1 VPLRIAIVG
10 FGASGQRMADIA
22 SRNNPR
28 TEILILSQH
37 LPDGGLYSVTGS
49 YQDVIDFHPDVVV
62 LTSPASL
69 REDDVEALGG
79 IPAGFLIEK
88 PLATNLDAAVK
99 ISRTLA
105 GAKTVHVGYN
115 LRFSE
120 SLQAFRAMIHGGL
133 CGPVFSVRAET
144 GQYLPSWRPGRDYR
158 STVSANASSGGGVL
172 LELSHELDYVRWVF
186 GDVDWVQSWF
196 GTVSSLEVDVEDTA
210 HLILGVDNPEKG
222 IGFVVQVNI
231 DFVRHDR
238 VRTVTAL
245 CENGSLRWDGVRG
258 IVQRFDEGDR
268 EWSTVFSDS
277 GETTTYESQWR
288 SFLDRLE
295 HNLPG
300 EVTLED
306 GVSVLETIEAIRLS
320 TANKGAR
327 VYLGVDEGHA

>member
-1 VPLRIAIVG
+1 VSLRVAIVG

-22 SRNNPR
+22 FRIDPR
-28 TEILILSQH
+28 SEILILSQH
-37 LPDGGLYSVTGS
+37 LPDGGLYSVTDD
-49 YQDVIDFHPDVVV
+49 YHEVIAFQPDVVV

-69 REDDVEALGG
+69 REDDVEALGA

-88 PLATNLDAAVK
+88 PLATNLGTAVK
-99 ISRTLA
+99 ISRNLA
-105 GAKTVHVGYN
+105 GVKTVHVGYN

-144 GQYLPSWRPGRDYR
+144 GQSLPSWRPGRDYR

-172 LELSHELDYVRWVF
+172 LELSHELDYLRWVF

-196 GTVSSLEVDVEDTA
+196 GKVSSLEVDVEDTA
-210 HLILGVDNPEKG
+210 HLILGIKNPKNGKE
-222 IGFVVQVNI
+222 FVAQVNI

-238 VRTVTAL
+238 VRTVTAV
-245 CENGSLRWDGVRG
+245 CEHGSLRWDGVRG

-268 EWSTVFSDS
+268 EWSTVFSGS

-295 HNLPG
+295 HGLSG

-320 TANKGAR
+320 KASNGAR

>member
-1 VPLRIAIVG
+1 VSLRVAIVG
-10 FGASGQRMADIA
+10 FGASGRRMADIA
-22 SRNNPR
+22 SRVDPSS
-28 TEILILSQH
+28 EILVLSQH
-37 LPDGGLYSVTGS
+37 LLDGGLYSVTDS
-49 YQDVIDFHPDVVV
+49 YHDVISFHPDVVV
-62 LTSPASL
+62 LTSPASR
-69 REDDVEALGG
+69 REDDVEALGA

-99 ISRTLA
+99 ISCTLA
-105 GAKTVHVGYN
+105 GVKTAQVGYN

-133 CGPVFSVRAET
+133 CGPVLGVRAET
-144 GQYLPSWRPGRDYR
+144 GQHLPSWRPGRDYR
-158 STVSANASSGGGVL
+158 STVSANASLGGGVL
-172 LELSHELDYVRWVF
+172 LELSHELDYLRWVF
-186 GDVDWVQSWF
+186 GDFHWVQSWF
-196 GTVSSLEVDVEDTA
+196 GRVSSLEVDVEDTA
-210 HLILGVDNPEKG
+210 HLILGVDNSRNG
-222 IGFVVQVNI
+222 VGFVVQVNL

-238 VRTVTAL
+238 VRTVTAV

-258 IVQRFDEGDR
+258 MVQRFDEGDP

-306 GVSVLETIEAIRLS
+306 GVSVLETIEAIRRS
-320 TANKGAR
+320 KENNGAR
-327 VYLGVDEGHA
+327 IYLGVDEGHV

>member
-1 VPLRIAIVG
+1 MDP
-10 FGASGQRMADIA
+10 SC
-22 SRNNPR
+22 
-28 TEILILSQH
+28 EILILSQH
-37 LPDGGLYSVTGS
+37 LPDGGVYSVTGS
-49 YQDVIDFHPDVVV
+49 YHDVIAFQPDVVV
-62 LTSPASL
+62 FTSPASL

-88 PLATNLDAAVK
+88 PLATNLDAAAK
-99 ISRTLA
+99 ISRKLA

-144 GQYLPSWRPGRDYR
+144 GQYLPSWRAGRDYR

-186 GDVDWVQSWF
+186 GGVDWVQSWF
-196 GTVSSLEVDVEDTA
+196 GKVSSLEVDVEDTA
-210 HLILGVDNPEKG
+210 HLILGVNNPENG
-222 IGFVVQVNI
+222 IELVVQVNI

-238 VRTVTAL
+238 VRTVTAV

-258 IVQRFDEGDR
+258 NVQRFNEGDH

-295 HNLPG
+295 HNLPS

-320 TANKGAR
+320 TANNGAR
-327 VYLGVDEGHA
+327 VYLGVGERHA

>member
-1 VPLRIAIVG
+1 
-10 FGASGQRMADIA
+10 MADIA
-22 SRNNPR
+22 SRMDPSC
-28 TEILILSQH
+28 EILILSQH
-37 LPDGGLYSVTGS
+37 LPDGGVYSVTGN
-49 YQDVIDFHPDVVV
+49 YHDVIAFQPDVVV
-62 LTSPASL
+62 FTGPASR
-69 REDDVEALGG
+69 REDDVEALVG

-99 ISRTLA
+99 ISGHLART
-105 GAKTVHVGYN
+105 KTVHVGYN

-144 GQYLPSWRPGRDYR
+144 GQYLPSWRAGRDYR

-172 LELSHELDYVRWVF
+172 LELSHELDYLRWVF

-196 GTVSSLEVDVEDTA
+196 GRVSSLEVDVEDTA
-210 HLILGVDNPEKG
+210 HLILGVNNPENG
-222 IGFVVQVNI
+222 TGFVVQVNI

-238 VRTVTAL
+238 VRTVTAV

-258 IVQRFDEGDR
+258 IVQRFDKGDL
-268 EWSTVFSDS
+268 EWSSVFSDS

-295 HNLPG
+295 HDLPG

-306 GVSVLETIEAIRLS
+306 GVSVLETIEAVRLS
-320 TANKGAR
+320 TANNGAR
-327 VYLGVDEGHA
+327 VYLGVGERHA

>member
-1 VPLRIAIVG
+1 MALRVAIIG

-22 SRNNPR
+22 SRMDPR
-28 TEILILSQH
+28 SEILILSQH

-49 YQDVIDFHPDVVV
+49 YHDVIAFHPDVVV

-69 REDDVEALGG
+69 REDDVEALGR
-79 IPAGFLIEK
+79 IPGGFLIEK
-88 PLATNLDAAVK
+88 PLATNLEAAVK

-133 CGPVFSVRAET
+133 CGLVFSVRAET

-172 LELSHELDYVRWVF
+172 LELSHELDYLRWVF

-196 GTVSSLEVDVEDTA
+196 GKVSSLEVDVEDTA
-210 HLILGVDNPEKG
+210 HLILGVNNPENG

-238 VRTVTAL
+238 VRTVTAV

-258 IVQRFDEGDR
+258 NVQRFDEGDR

-295 HNLPG
+295 HDLPG

-320 TANKGAR
+320 TANNGAR
-327 VYLGVDEGHA
+327 VYLGVHEGHA

>member
-1 VPLRIAIVG
+1 MALRLAIVG

-22 SRNNPR
+22 SRIDPR
-28 TEILILSQH
+28 SEILILSQH
-37 LPDGGLYSVTGS
+37 LPDGGRYSVTGS
-49 YQDVIDFHPDVVV
+49 YHDVIAFHPDVVV
-62 LTSPASL
+62 LTGPASR

-105 GAKTVHVGYN
+105 STKTVHVGYN

-120 SLQAFRAMIHGGL
+120 SMQAFRAMIHGGL

-172 LELSHELDYVRWVF
+172 LELSHELDYLHWVF

-196 GTVSSLEVDVEDTA
+196 GKVSSLEVDVEDTA
-210 HLILGVDNPEKG
+210 HLVLGINSPTNG
-222 IGFVVQVNI
+222 TGFVVQVNI

-238 VRTVTAL
+238 VRTVTAV
-245 CENGSLRWDGVRG
+245 CEHGSLRWDGVRG
-258 IVQRFDEGDR
+258 IVQRFNEGDR

-277 GETTTYESQWR
+277 GEATTYESQWR

-306 GVSVLETIEAIRLS
+306 GVSVLETIEAIRRS
-320 TANKGAR
+320 AANNGAR
-327 VYLGVDEGHA
+327 VYLGVNEGHG